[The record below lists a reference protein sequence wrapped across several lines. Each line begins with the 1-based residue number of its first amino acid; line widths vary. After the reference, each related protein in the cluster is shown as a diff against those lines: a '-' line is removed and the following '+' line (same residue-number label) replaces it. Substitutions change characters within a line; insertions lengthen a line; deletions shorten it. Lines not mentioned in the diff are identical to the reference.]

1 MVLKLP
7 VALLVPLQYLIVVGA
22 QLVTSCT
29 WWELPCQDARDP
41 ADPADRA
48 VPAGRR
54 VRLARAVGG
63 LRGRPVVEA
72 LVRTSADAEREVAEA
87 GPGTLCTIWRRD
99 GFVGEDLLLKLHPHA
114 QGRVRAWES
123 GGAEPMV
130 KTSAMGRARHGPGPP
145 ETTREGR
152 AFPFPGSRTVSTA
165 EPCAPARPAEGS

>member
-123 GGAEPMV
+123 GVRSPW
-130 KTSAMGRARHGPGPP
+130 
-145 ETTREGR
+145 
-152 AFPFPGSRTVSTA
+152 
-165 EPCAPARPAEGS
+165 